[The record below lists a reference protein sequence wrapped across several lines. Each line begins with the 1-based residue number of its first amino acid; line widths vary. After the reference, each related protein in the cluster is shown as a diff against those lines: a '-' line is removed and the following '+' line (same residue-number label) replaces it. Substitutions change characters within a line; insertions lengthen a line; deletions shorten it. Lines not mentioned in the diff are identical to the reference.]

1 MPVQHRLDTERSGL
15 LHVYSY
21 FPPGEYLPLLYVLVL
36 KIAQWYACVK
46 PARERGHHSSS
57 PSLKGMRV
65 MSKETP
71 AEPSRELD
79 TSARHAPEQTEEI
92 CCPIIELRQ
101 YIHHPGRRDEFIA
114 LFDEYFIE
122 EQELYGAFIPG
133 QFRDHTNPDRFVW
146 LRGFPDMQTRQTA
159 LHDFYHVSPLW
170 QAHRTAANDTISDV
184 SNVFL
189 LRPARAASGFRLDPA
204 NRPMRDAEDLAGG
217 VIIATI
223 SAFDALVDPRF
234 VDFFENAMIPLLRS
248 AGATLLGY
256 FVTEPAEHTYPD
268 LPVREG
274 ENVFVW
280 FASFEGTL
288 ESLPT
293 RRSLL
298 RHRAVEQETRKDCGK

>member
-1 MPVQHRLDTERSGL
+1 
-15 LHVYSY
+15 
-21 FPPGEYLPLLYVLVL
+21 
-36 KIAQWYACVK
+36 
-46 PARERGHHSSS
+46 
-57 PSLKGMRV
+57 

-71 AEPSRELD
+71 AETSRALD

-101 YIHHPGRRDEFIA
+101 YIHYPGRRDEFIA

-146 LRGFPDMQTRQTA
+146 LRGFADMHTRRTA

-189 LRPARAASGFRLDPA
+189 LRPARVATGFCFDPA
-204 NRPMRDAEDLAGG
+204 NRPMRDAPEVAGG

-223 SAFDALVDPRF
+223 YAFDAPVDPRF
-234 VDFFENAMIPLLRS
+234 VDFFENTMIPLLRK
-248 AGATLLGY
+248 AGATLLGH
-256 FVTEPAEHTYPD
+256 FVTEPAENTYPA

-274 ENVFVW
+274 ENVFIW
-280 FASFEGTL
+280 FASFADEAASRSYHSTL
-288 ESLPT
+288 TQSHEWITSIVPALQMWGASLEEALELLPT

-298 RHRAVEQETRKDCGK
+298 RHRAEEQETRKDFGA